1 MVGVV
6 SLQAPEVGG
15 VTTKE
20 EVQASNSEEQPPNK
34 RFKMSTWREWV
45 GLSLRLSLFCAMC
58 NYHYIVM
65 LCSLYIALSPNTRD
79 SKYGL
84 WTACMH
90 IIHAP
95 HTHTHALILLLLE
108 LKKISVGVPVCRRG
122 LFCRRGSGVKALCLS
137 LTTSLLFLIFCYY
150 YYFSSL
156 PFFFLFFFLCPLSIW
171 CLCLLLLE
179 SPLSSTRSH
188 TSPRTRRRR

>member
-1 MVGVV
+1 MSLLPPSQLGLSRSHKQPQKRVSQFFDVSKVFNPECMIGVV

-45 GLSLRLSLFCAMC
+45 GLSLRFSLFCAMC

-95 HTHTHALILLLLE
+95 HTHTHTH
-108 LKKISVGVPVCRRG
+108 
-122 LFCRRGSGVKALCLS
+122 LF
-137 LTTSLLFLIFCYY
+137 YY
-150 YYFSSL
+150 YL
-156 PFFFLFFFLCPLSIW
+156 N
-171 CLCLLLLE
+171 
-179 SPLSSTRSH
+179 
-188 TSPRTRRRR
+188 